1 MATFTRTTAD
11 SVLKEFYLPG
21 IRNQLN
27 NEIFMLTQIQTN
39 SEDIEGRRAVLS
51 LRLGR
56 NAGIGARAEAGT
68 LPTAGYQGYAEERV
82 SLKYNYG
89 RIQLSGPVMRSM
101 GSDRGSFT
109 RALQS
114 ETEGVVRD
122 LKKDV
127 NRQLFGTSDGA
138 IARMALST
146 STVTLNM
153 TTFTAVQQRQL
164 RPGMVVDIGTVA
176 SPSTIVSGATIAS
189 ITSST
194 ITIDSAVST
203 NSTHYVFRTGSGG
216 QTTSQKELT
225 GLRTIVASTGS
236 LFNVDPSTAAYAD
249 WASYVDDNSGTL
261 RAVTEN
267 QFVKAQQEVQ
277 IRSGEMANLWVTSD
291 GVHRQ
296 VSNLLTSIKRFPN
309 TLELKGGYQA
319 LDMSAQGQGRSGSS
333 QVGLVYDADCP
344 EYTAFLV
351 NTNRMYWYRMSDWE
365 FMEEDGAVLSR
376 VANTDAY
383 EASLF
388 CYAEQATDTRNAHA
402 RINDLAI

>member
-1 MATFTRTTAD
+1 MASFTRTTAD

-27 NEIFMLTQIQTN
+27 NEIFLLTQVQTN

-56 NAGIGARAEAGT
+56 NAGIGARAESGT
-68 LPTAGYQGYAEERV
+68 LPTAGSQGYAEERV

-138 IARMALST
+138 IARCALST

-164 RPGMVVDIGTVA
+164 RPGMVVDVGTVA
-176 SPSTIVSGATIAS
+176 SPTSLVSGATIAS

-194 ITIDSAVST
+194 VTIDSAISP
-203 NSTHYVFRTGSGG
+203 NSTHYIFRSGSGG
-216 QTTSQKELT
+216 SSTSQKELT

-236 LFNVDPSTAAYAD
+236 LFNVDPATAANAD

-267 QFVKAQQEVQ
+267 QFVRAQQEVQ

-319 LDMSAQGQGRSGSS
+319 IDMSAQGQGRSGSS

>member
-1 MATFTRTTAD
+1 MASFTRTTAD

-27 NEIFMLTQIQTN
+27 NEVFLLTQVQTN

-56 NAGIGARAEAGT
+56 NTGVGSRAESGT
-68 LPTAGYQGYAEERV
+68 LPTAGSQGYAEERV
-82 SLKYNYG
+82 SLKYHYG
-89 RIQLSGPVMRSM
+89 RIQLTGPVMRSM

-138 IARMALST
+138 IARAALST
-146 STVTLNM
+146 STITLNM
-153 TTFTAVQQRQL
+153 TTFTAPQQRQL
-164 RPGMVVDIGTVA
+164 RPGMVVDIGTLA
-176 SPSTIVSGATIAS
+176 SPTAIATAAVIAS
-189 ITSST
+189 ITT
-194 ITIDSAVST
+194 TTVTIDSAVSV
-203 NSTHYVFRTGSGG
+203 NSTHYFFRSGSGG
-216 QTTSQKELT
+216 QTTAQKEVT
-225 GLRTIVASTGS
+225 GLQTIVASTGS
-236 LFNVDPSTAAYAD
+236 LFNVDPATAAYAD
-249 WASYVDDNSGTL
+249 WASYVDGNSGTL

-267 QFVKAQQEVQ
+267 QFVRAQQEVQ

-309 TLELKGGYQA
+309 TLQLKGGYEA
-319 LDMSAQGQGRSGSS
+319 LDMSAQGQGRSGAN
-333 QVGLVYDADCP
+333 QVGLVYDVDCP
-344 EYTAFLV
+344 EYTAFLL
-351 NTNRMYWYRMSDWE
+351 NTSRLQWHRMSDWE

-383 EASLF
+383 EATLF

>member
-138 IARMALST
+138 IARCALST
-146 STVTLNM
+146 STITLNM

-176 SPSTIVSGATIAS
+176 SPTAIATGAVIAS
-189 ITSST
+189 ITST
-194 ITIDSAVST
+194 TVTIDSAVSV
-203 NSTHYVFRTGSGG
+203 NSTHYFFRTGSGG

-225 GLRTIVASTGS
+225 GLRSIVSTTGS
-236 LFNVDPSTAAYAD
+236 LFNVDPATAAYAD